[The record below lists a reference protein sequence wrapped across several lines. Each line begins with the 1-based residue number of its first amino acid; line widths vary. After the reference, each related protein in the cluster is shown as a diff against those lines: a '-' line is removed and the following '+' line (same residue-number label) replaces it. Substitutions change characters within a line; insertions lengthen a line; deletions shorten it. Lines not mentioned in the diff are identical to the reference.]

1 LKQIES
7 NLDKF
12 VSLNCHIHVVSFGSP
27 EGARLWREETRCAF
41 PLWTN
46 SNRQLYSSLGFKRSI
61 FQVWKIESMIFY
73 GEQMSQKSEIPKPL
87 TDYHDDPLQMG
98 GNAIINSQNE
108 VIKIFASQFPA
119 DRPKIED
126 MLSVLSQSGP
136 K

>member
-1 LKQIES
+1 
-7 NLDKF
+7 
-12 VSLNCHIHVVSFGSP
+12 
-27 EGARLWREETRCAF
+27 
-41 PLWTN
+41 
-46 SNRQLYSSLGFKRSI
+46 
-61 FQVWKIESMIFY
+61 MIFY